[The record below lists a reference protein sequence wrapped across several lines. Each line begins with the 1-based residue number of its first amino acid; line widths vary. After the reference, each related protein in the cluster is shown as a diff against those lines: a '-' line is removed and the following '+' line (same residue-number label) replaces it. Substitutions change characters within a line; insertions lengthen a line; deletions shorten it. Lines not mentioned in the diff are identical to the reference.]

1 VVCGIDEAE
10 WALIGS
16 LLFTPAS
23 EIAIG
28 GAQVDPWEPAF
39 QYVHIPC
46 NAALLCKHFPVR

>member
-1 VVCGIDEAE
+1 MVCGIDEAE
-10 WALIGS
+10 WALIGC